1 MTATPPTAA
10 SVAARLTEL
19 ARLLDGTAIAV
30 LTLTEAGETITLR
43 RDVAPGAGS
52 EPGVPPIAAA
62 EATPG
67 LPVTAPCPGVFL
79 LRHPLR
85 EEALAAP
92 GTAAAGTV
100 LGLLRAGPLLVQV
113 ATPVAGTL
121 LAVDAVEGDL
131 VGYGSPLFR
140 FFPEPSVAGTE
151 DS

>member
-1 MTATPPTAA
+1 MTAAPPTAA
-10 SVAARLTEL
+10 SVAARITEL
-19 ARLLDGTAIAV
+19 ACLLDGTAIAV

-52 EPGVPPIAAA
+52 EPGVPPIPAA
-62 EATPG
+62 EATPS

-85 EEALAAP
+85 EE
-92 GTAAAGTV
+92 AGTV

-140 FFPEPSVAGTE
+140 FFPEPTVAGME
-151 DS
+151 DP